1 MSNYEEIKTAA
12 LALPPDAR
20 AMLAEDLL
28 ESLDAEEQQT
38 IDALW
43 AEEAERRDK
52 EIEEGLV
59 IAIPGEEVM
68 ERLRS
73 RYKR

>member
-1 MSNYEEIKTAA
+1 MSYEEIKTAA

-28 ESLDAEEQQT
+28 ESLDAADQQR

-43 AEEAERRDK
+43 AIEAERRIK
-52 EIEEGLV
+52 QIENGTV
-59 IAIPGEEVM
+59 TAIPGEEVM
-68 ERLRS
+68 QRLRS

>member
-28 ESLDAEEQQT
+28 ESLGAEDQQT
-38 IDALW
+38 IDA
-43 AEEAERRDK
+43 
-52 EIEEGLV
+52 
-59 IAIPGEEVM
+59 
-68 ERLRS
+68 
-73 RYKR
+73 